1 MMFPVIPQSL
11 KAPPTHGV
19 LRISRMSGHH
29 VQRSTPSQITV
40 TCEIFPVIVARG
52 GHLLLTQFICA
63 HRPRDGKQ
71 LNAQIILHALQE
83 GYGLSSAL
91 AHVLVYGG
99 VALLGQFGS
108 FQLSDLARHNR
119 IEHDASLVHD
129 DTPDRDEYAP
139 IAPSVPL
146 IKQFLEQS
154 SDGQV
159 ITVEDVARARVWR
172 QSQCPVLTTL
182 HAEIAR
188 GEMGV
193 ALGVFTPPDSDKPA
207 IPVDMLRV
215 WLSQERLPDGWKPTH
230 TQGLLE
236 TMRTTRQINDAMNK
250 FESDGEDVAPPA
262 EVKA

>member
-1 MMFPVIPQSL
+1 MS
-11 KAPPTHGV
+11 APTSPTHHDDV
-19 LRISRMSGHH
+19 SSDSDSPVVESTSHEWRPP
-29 VQRSTPSQITV
+29 QAEEARSPCPALNTLANHG
-40 TCEIFPVIVARG
+40 F
-52 GHLLLTQFICA
+52 L
-63 HRPRDGKQ
+63 PRDGKQ
-71 LNAQIILHALQE
+71 LNAQVLLHGLQE

-139 IAPSVPL
+139 ITPNVTL
-146 IKQFLEQS
+146 IQQFLEQS
-154 SDGQV
+154 QDGQV

-193 ALGVFTPPDSDKPA
+193 ALGIFTPPDSDKPA

-230 TQGLLE
+230 TQGLLD
-236 TMRTTRQINDAMNK
+236 TMRTTRQINNAMNK
-250 FESDGEDVAPPA
+250 FENDGEDVAPPA
-262 EVKA
+262 HGEA

>member
-1 MMFPVIPQSL
+1 MRSSL
-11 KAPPTHGV
+11 SSLQGV
-19 LRISRMSGHH
+19 ATFDS
-29 VQRSTPSQITV
+29 
-40 TCEIFPVIVARG
+40 
-52 GHLLLTQFICA
+52 QFICA

-71 LNAQIILHALQE
+71 LDAKIILHALQE

-99 VALLGQFGS
+99 IALLGQFGS
-108 FQLSDLARHNR
+108 FELSDLARHNR

-139 IAPSVPL
+139 LAPRATL

-154 SDGQV
+154 KDGQV

-172 QSQCPVLTTL
+172 ESQCPVLTTL
-182 HAEIAR
+182 HSEIAR
-188 GEMGV
+188 GEMAI
-193 ALGVFTPPDSDKPA
+193 ALGLFSPPDSDKPA

-215 WLSQERLPDGWKPTH
+215 WLTQERLPNGWKPTH

-236 TMRTTRQINDAMNK
+236 TIRTSRQLNEAMNK
-250 FESDGEDVAPPA
+250 FESDGEDVAPPSLG
-262 EVKA
+262 KA